1 MMTTAETL
9 SGAND
14 KSPDT
19 TFEQSA
25 NCLACGSL
33 IEGFAA
39 NSPGRHT
46 VEPCGCELGFVRA
59 SDIAQEMF

>member
-1 MMTTAETL
+1 MTTAETL
-9 SGAND
+9 SGVID
-14 KSPDT
+14 KPPDT
-19 TFEQSA
+19 TAERSA

-39 NSPGRHT
+39 SGPGRHT

-59 SDIAQEMF
+59 SDIAQLEDF